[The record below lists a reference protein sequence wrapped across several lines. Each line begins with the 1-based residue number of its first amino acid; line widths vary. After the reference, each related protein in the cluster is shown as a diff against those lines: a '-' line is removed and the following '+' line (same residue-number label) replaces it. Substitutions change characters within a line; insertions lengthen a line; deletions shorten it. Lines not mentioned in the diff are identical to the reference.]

1 MFIRTSTCER
11 KAEEGGLGRGGTW
24 PVTQVWQSLSQPV
37 WSCGTSSAH
46 QRALHLAWLSDTL
59 TLFIHLRKSMTLGQ
73 SNSLQLKQT
82 FKELAAGGYLLM
94 AFLISAQNVLPW
106 RRIWMAHLFPYHAR
120 VHVRS
125 ELVNNAKLVSKVVA
139 QSTHSTHTTWGFPL
153 LLILT
158 NSWYC

>member
-1 MFIRTSTCER
+1 
-11 KAEEGGLGRGGTW
+11 
-24 PVTQVWQSLSQPV
+24 
-37 WSCGTSSAH
+37 
-46 QRALHLAWLSDTL
+46 
-59 TLFIHLRKSMTLGQ
+59 MTLGQ

-139 QSTHSTHTTWGFPL
+139 QSTHSTHTT
-153 LLILT
+153 
-158 NSWYC
+158 